1 MPLPPDRPTAHSSGT
16 RTRPGR
22 VLVIDDEPQLGK
34 ALQRAF
40 SAEHQ
45 VEAIDQASD
54 ALARLQTGERFDV
67 VLCDLMMPGMDGIEL
82 YRRLSE
88 TLPDE
93 ASRMVFI
100 TGGALTARVESFFEQ
115 VANLML
121 DKPLDLDGLRAL
133 VERRVRGDREQA
145 ARTAAG
151 TTA

>member
-1 MPLPPDRPTAHSSGT
+1 M
-16 RTRPGR
+16 RPGR
-22 VLVIDDEPQLGK
+22 ILVIDDDPQLGK

-40 SAEHQ
+40 AREHQ
-45 VEAIDQASD
+45 VEAIDQASE
-54 ALARLQTGERFDV
+54 ALARLQTGERFDI

-82 YRRLSE
+82 FRRLSE
-88 TLPDE
+88 TLPYE

-100 TGGALTARVESFFEQ
+100 TGGAMTTRVESFFEQ

-133 VERRVRGDREQA
+133 VERRVRSDREGA
-145 ARTAAG
+145 PRVAAG